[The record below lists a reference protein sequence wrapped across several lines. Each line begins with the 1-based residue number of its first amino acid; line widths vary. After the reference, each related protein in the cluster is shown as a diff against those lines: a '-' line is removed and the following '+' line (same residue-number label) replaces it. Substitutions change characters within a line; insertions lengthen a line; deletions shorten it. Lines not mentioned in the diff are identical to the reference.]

1 MPIVAEMTVAIHSVV
16 RTFSATM
23 FVSFGKK
30 THSTTLSTQCVLHI
44 YREAQS
50 VLLPMTQALDQ

>member
-23 FVSFGKK
+23 FVSLEKK
-30 THSTTLSTQCVLHI
+30 TAQHSVHNVYYTFVEKYKVCYYQ
-44 YREAQS
+44 
-50 VLLPMTQALDQ
+50 